1 MVRQLMLRKVV
12 ICPIVSTV
20 KRINKEKVPVN
31 TMAATQLSGIR
42 SLFLAP
48 GCYRLDGKTTSA
60 NLLTRKRENQR
71 GFSWHQLNFILV
83 TEQIM

>member
-1 MVRQLMLRKVV
+1 M
-12 ICPIVSTV
+12 VSTV
-20 KRINKEKVPVN
+20 KRINREKVEMK

-48 GCYRLDGKTTSA
+48 GCYRLEGKTTSA
-60 NLLTRKRENQR
+60 NLLTRKRVNQR
-71 GFSWHQLNFILV
+71 GFNWRQSNFILV